1 MIYSVPTC
9 ISVTNLADISLHR
22 VSDVKMSYIFVDTGQ
37 CGNQLGCSILDSLYQ
52 HLQHDPSHVEA
63 FFRTSNCKSE
73 TRRYARAV
81 SIDTEPK
88 VINECLQRVKDRKSW
103 LFDSKSVVY
112 RHGGAG
118 NNWALGYE
126 MCSGEFLETAINCIR
141 RELEMCDRPPS
152 LLITHSV
159 AGGTGSGCGTR
170 ITEAAADE
178 FSDVTRINIAIT
190 PYHFGEVVV
199 QHFNSILCLAKISAA
214 SHSVLTFENEVAKQL
229 CVEMKGIERPS
240 INDINSIIAANI
252 IPALLPKYPFISDEG
267 DIDGHTRYSSPQ
279 GMFTTIS
286 DDVTELCCHPGYR
299 FLSVKNVPQTSER
312 SVEFTYDSWSSLV
325 ETLQRMCLKG
335 TFSERGTGSMG
346 EGQKIGG
353 SLNIISSTAK
363 STFSS
368 SIVDSSV
375 IAGSASSKS
384 GSRPFP
390 CSTPGYGSSSSYI
403 RSVPDGYRSL
413 RSLLILRGPDS
424 SSGLNLLYDSRN
436 SATGGGRRCEGGSHT
451 PYSRNTVT
459 IPATTNVFYDDRIS
473 SIHSSDHTVNGYQRS
488 AVLLSNSQAVLPI
501 LQRAASKGAEMY
513 GVGAYVHQYKKCGL
527 EEEDFVTAFRTVGQ
541 IIENYR
547 SI

>member
-1 MIYSVPTC
+1 
-9 ISVTNLADISLHR
+9 
-22 VSDVKMSYIFVDTGQ
+22 MSFIFVDTGQ
-37 CGNQLGCSILDSLYQ
+37 CGNQLGCCILDSLYQ
-52 HLQHDPSHVEA
+52 HLQHDPFHVEA
-63 FFRTSNCKSE
+63 FFRTSHFKSE

-88 VINECLQRVKDRKSW
+88 EINECLQRVKDRKSW
-103 LFDSKSVVY
+103 LFDAKSVVY

-126 MCSGEFLETAINCIR
+126 MCSGDFLETALNCIR
-141 RELEMCDRPPS
+141 RELEMCNRPPS

-178 FSDVTRINIAIT
+178 FSDVTRINLAIT

-199 QHFNSILCLAKISAA
+199 QHFNTILCLAKISAA

-240 INDINSIIAANI
+240 IHDINGVIAANI
-252 IPALLPKYPFISDEG
+252 IPALLPKYPFVTDERSP
-267 DIDGHTRYSSPQ
+267 DSQKRYSSPQ
-279 GMFTTIS
+279 GIFSTIS
-286 DDVTELCCHPGYR
+286 DDATELCCHPGYR

-325 ETLQRMCLKG
+325 ETLQRMCLRG

-346 EGQKIGG
+346 EGQKPGG
-353 SLNIISSTAK
+353 SLNTLGNAIK

-368 SIVDSSV
+368 PIGDSSAV
-375 IAGSASSKS
+375 LDGLSTNS
-384 GSRPFP
+384 GSRSFP
-390 CSTPGYGSSSSYI
+390 CSNLGFGSNSSSI
-403 RSVPDGYRSL
+403 RSIPDGYRSL

-424 SSGLNLLYDSRN
+424 SSGLKLLYDSRN
-436 SATGGGRRCEGGSHT
+436 SATGGGRRGEGGSQM
-451 PYSRNTVT
+451 PYSRSAVT
-459 IPATTNVFYDDRIS
+459 IPATTNIFSDDRIS
-473 SIHSSDHTVNGYQRS
+473 SIHRSDHTVNGYQRS
-488 AVLLSNSQAVLPI
+488 AILLSNSQAVLPI

-513 GVGAYVHQYKKCGL
+513 RVGAYVHQYKKCGL
-527 EEEDFVTAFRTVGQ
+527 EEDDFVTAFRTVGQ
-541 IIENYR
+541 IIENYL